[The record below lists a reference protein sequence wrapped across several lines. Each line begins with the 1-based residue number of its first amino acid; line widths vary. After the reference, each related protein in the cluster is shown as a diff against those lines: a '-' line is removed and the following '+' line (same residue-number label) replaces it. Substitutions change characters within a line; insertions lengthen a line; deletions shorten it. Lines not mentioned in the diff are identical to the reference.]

1 MTFEDDFE
9 SEGAAV
15 DLPAE
20 MFDDDD
26 QAVLA
31 PVFIGHRMEAELV
44 RSLLEANEI
53 PAVIF
58 GTGGFAFG
66 AEDTGPNERVMVRSD
81 HVEAA
86 LDAIRSAEPDG
97 AIVSPTAEDI
107 EVMVDDDFADID
119 IGTDY
124 ADGDIDAAS
133 PDDVDVL
140 AQGSDWGPRIVGL
153 VGIAALAVTAFV
165 LISKAT

>member
-1 MTFEDDFE
+1 MTFEDDFKDGE
-9 SEGAAV
+9 SSV

-20 MFDDDD
+20 MFDEG

-31 PVFIGHRMEAELV
+31 PVFIGHRMEAELI
-44 RSLLEANEI
+44 RSLLEANDI
-53 PAVIF
+53 PAVVF

-97 AIVSPTAEDI
+97 EIVSPTAEDI
-107 EVMVDDDFADID
+107 EVMVDGD
-119 IGTDY
+119 DY
-124 ADGDIDAAS
+124 AETGVDLLDADEMDETDAE
-133 PDDVDVL
+133 DVEVL

-153 VGIAALAVTAFV
+153 VGVAALGITAFV